1 MPPKAP
7 ESLALPFESS
17 QAEIAGVRLLPSQLA
32 RLLGVSKQAVS
43 EWVKAGR
50 VVLGVD
56 GRVDPNK
63 AVADLMRT
71 GDPRRLR
78 AKLLA
83 PLAADMRA
91 RDARIAALEERVAAL
106 GLELAA
112 ANEDADFNQSAA
124 ADYCEIFDT
133 LQAEIAGA
141 WSWLRERPDGADLVR
156 TWLDVALRDGADRA
170 GDIADYLPAPGV
182 DGEGRRKHQADN
194 QPAAA
199 GGRLTL
205 EHNKMNFI
213 RTLCPSCLAVKPLH
227 QIADA
232 IPVDNDLGILD
243 VFCPH
248 ALVGAEIL
256 IYAGIV
262 VSTIRFD
269 PFRDVDQFERFNR
282 GAEGTAPGGDPCRPG
297 IACGSSSTKALR

>member
-1 MPPKAP
+1 M
-7 ESLALPFESS
+7 LP
-17 QAEIAGVRLLPSQLA
+17 AQLA

-50 VVLGVD
+50 VVLGLD

-83 PLAADMRA
+83 PLAADLRA

-112 ANEDADFNQSAA
+112 ANEDADFNHTAA

-133 LQAEIAGA
+133 LQAEITGA

-156 TWLDVALRDGADRA
+156 TWLHVALRDGADRA

-182 DGEGRRKHQADN
+182 DGEGAGN
-194 QPAAA
+194 PSETNPPPPAADY
-199 GGRLTL
+199 L
-205 EHNKMNFI
+205 E
-213 RTLCPSCLAVKPLH
+213 
-227 QIADA
+227 Q
-232 IPVDNDLGILD
+232 
-243 VFCPH
+243 
-248 ALVGAEIL
+248 
-256 IYAGIV
+256 
-262 VSTIRFD
+262 
-269 PFRDVDQFERFNR
+269 
-282 GAEGTAPGGDPCRPG
+282 
-297 IACGSSSTKALR
+297 TK